1 MIKLAIQEWD
11 WSLVFR
17 KAFYQ
22 EKQAF
27 AHFQKDSSFLILTRE
42 LTLSSSS
49 SNSLGKEKVNKKKGS
64 GTIYL
69 TWFFLNHGITFFFFY
84 QFQLMKEYSM
94 HTEHVECAAHTTS
107 WLKHVT
113 HFTASVLWL
122 CLGKQQTGT
131 DSLTWPPATPVW
143 NMTGVLIPGFGLNKL

>member
-69 TWFFLNHGITFFFFY
+69 TWFFLNHGITFFFLSIPIDERVQY
-84 QFQLMKEYSM
+84 AYRTCGVCSPHYELAQARDSL
-94 HTEHVECAAHTTS
+94 H
-107 WLKHVT
+107 
-113 HFTASVLWL
+113 SVLWL